1 MKKASIQLLTVVLA
15 SFLFFSTVPVTLAT
29 SFPVTIPLTSQQQ
42 LASIHWQLA
51 AYARNNGDIAGAI
64 AELENAIALNP
75 NNREWKQE
83 LVVLYEKTGLYYPA
97 IKVLNDLSVLNPK
110 EASFWYERGLLFE
123 KLNQLELATES
134 LQKATQ
140 LDPTQGAY
148 FYDLGVYASRLGLHQ
163 ASADASLKAIELN
176 FNKADAYNNYGYA
189 LSHVGQFALAEKA
202 INEALKLQPNALAA
216 TIDSKGYLCH
226 KQNRYQEA
234 LIWYDRALE
243 KDPLLSEVH
252 LHKAETLEALGRLPE
267 AIAGYQTYIKL
278 TKPNDELAAI
288 VQHLRQ
294 LKEKLAS
301 QSAQKLS
308 SPVSL
313 NP

>member
-1 MKKASIQLLTVVLA
+1 MAKPSIQLVTLTLIG
-15 SFLFFSTVPVTLAT
+15 FLFSTWLPIAQATSYPVTVPLK
-29 SFPVTIPLTSQQQ
+29 SQQQ

-51 AYARNNGDIAGAI
+51 EYALNNGDTAGAI
-64 AELENAIALNP
+64 AELENAITLNP
-75 NNREWKQE
+75 KNNEWKQT
-83 LVVLYEKTGLYYPA
+83 LVALYEKTGLYYPA
-97 IKVLNDLSVLNPK
+97 IKLLNDLSVLNPSQ
-110 EASFWYERGLLFE
+110 ASFWYERGLLFE

-134 LQKATQ
+134 LQKAT
-140 LDPTQGAY
+140 LLNPTEGAY
-148 FYDLGVYASRLGLHQ
+148 FYDLGVFASRLGLHQ
-163 ASADASLKAIELN
+163 VSAEASLKAIELN

-189 LSHVGQFALAEKA
+189 LSHTGNYALAEKA

-216 TIDSKGYLCH
+216 TMDSKGYLCH
-226 KQNRYQEA
+226 KQNRYKEA
-234 LIWYDRALE
+234 LIWYNRALE

-252 LHKAETLEALGRLPE
+252 LHKAETLEALGQLPE
-267 AIAGYQTYIKL
+267 AIAGYQTYLKL

-294 LKEKLAS
+294 LKEKLANKNTKIP
-301 QSAQKLS
+301 A